1 MKQITFKQYKAI
13 DISILSVLLVVFEA
27 LAVYASGHWFS
38 HYGMAFVPIIS
49 LTPLIV
55 LVMIMRWDAFAFIPA
70 ILGGAAYCFGAGG
83 NYKQYIVYCLGNL
96 FGLLSIFVIRKIGKN
111 EVRTNMVN
119 LIITSASTYL
129 FMTVGRWL
137 VSLVFVFK
145 LETILGFMTTDI
157 VSLVVLVVGMIAL
170 RKSDGM
176 IEDQKSYLLRLDRER
191 REEEERKI
199 KSATSIYCGDDEYD
213 DEYSDEF
220 DDEYSGEEDLQ
231 SPNEINDE
239 LI

>member
-1 MKQITFKQYKAI
+1 
-13 DISILSVLLVVFEA
+13 
-27 LAVYASGHWFS
+27 
-38 HYGMAFVPIIS
+38 
-49 LTPLIV
+49 
-55 LVMIMRWDAFAFIPA
+55 
-70 ILGGAAYCFGAGG
+70 
-83 NYKQYIVYCLGNL
+83 
-96 FGLLSIFVIRKIGKN
+96 
-111 EVRTNMVN
+111 MVN

-157 VSLVVLVVGMIAL
+157 VSLVVLIVGMIAL

-176 IEDQKSYLLRLDRER
+176 IEDQKAYLLRLDRER

-199 KSATSIYCGDDEYD
+199 KAATSIYCGNDEYD